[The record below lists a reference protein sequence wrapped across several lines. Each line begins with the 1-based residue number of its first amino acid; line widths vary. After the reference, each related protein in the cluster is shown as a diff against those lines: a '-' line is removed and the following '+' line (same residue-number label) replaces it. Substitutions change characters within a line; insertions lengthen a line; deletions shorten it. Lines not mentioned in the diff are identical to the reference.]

1 MEFRRHK
8 RQERFTS
15 VTSSELLSQ
24 NRHEIRNYVME
35 YKCNTGDEM
44 ENTYLAYQHYL
55 KSYLRCVKGV
65 DDNLKRLST
74 ISRRKDSGKIPL
86 SYIQATRV

>member
-1 MEFRRHK
+1 
-8 RQERFTS
+8 
-15 VTSSELLSQ
+15 
-24 NRHEIRNYVME
+24 ME

-65 DDNLKRLST
+65 DDNLKRLFDYL
-74 ISRRKDSGKIPL
+74 KKEGLWEIPL